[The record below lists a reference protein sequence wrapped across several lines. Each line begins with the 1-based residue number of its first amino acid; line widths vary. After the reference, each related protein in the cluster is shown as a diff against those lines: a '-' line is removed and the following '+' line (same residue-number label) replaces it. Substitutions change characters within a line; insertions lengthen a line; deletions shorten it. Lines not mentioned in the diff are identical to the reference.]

1 MSFCFGIAMSI
12 QPIWV
17 GGWSFI
23 GSQCLCAH
31 IHVDVDVYELRVYF
45 ICEENISDFL
55 ELAQKMGF
63 RYFAL
68 HKIWKD
74 LTRNWPRL
82 RSAEGA

>member
-23 GSQCLCAH
+23 GSQCSCAH

-55 ELAQKMGF
+55 DLAQKMGSDILF
-63 RYFAL
+63 FTKSEKISQEIGPDYVAL
-68 HKIWKD
+68 
-74 LTRNWPRL
+74 
-82 RSAEGA
+82 